1 MTQGKFHGAT
11 NISFLK
17 SYIKGTRIRL
27 EHLNPPSAP
36 NTPVMYTITFR
47 IALSV
52 LLVLNSATLI
62 TAAARRFNVTDILTK
77 RKTPDNLTCGTT
89 GNAVYLIYLYYI
101 TFQILIQTPYRAS
114 DCESLLASDWVNLN
128 YGRTCSYQPGGDIVP
143 LTGYNPICSPGNC
156 TSIPKLSIF
165 SPDIDMFFFSRL
177 CICHWEQLEHRR
189 HQSCRQLHHG
199 VQGCRHQP
207 GERTYWFRRRREY
220 ICLPVRWRWMQWLL
234 VSPALSLSWYT
245 R

>member
-36 NTPVMYTITFR
+36 NTSVMYTITFR

-52 LLVLNSATLI
+52 LLILNSATLI

-101 TFQILIQTPYRAS
+101 TFQILIQTPCRAS

-165 SPDIDMFFFSRL
+165 SPDIDFFF
-177 CICHWEQLEHRR
+177 
-189 HQSCRQLHHG
+189 
-199 VQGCRHQP
+199 QGCVYVTENNLSIEDIKVAANYIMGCKDADTNQVN
-207 GERTYWFRRRREY
+207 GRTGFVGDENTFV
-220 ICLPVRWRWMQWLL
+220 CLSDGAGCNDCL
-234 VSPALSLSWYT
+234 
-245 R
+245 